1 LGPGLVGLL
10 TAGWVRTDEGATDP
24 AFAQIGDAMDRVLG
38 MTIFVKVV
46 DSGGFAAAARALNMS
61 ASTVTVNVQA
71 IEDRLGVR
79 LLNRT
84 TRHVSMTE
92 AGHAYYDSCTRIL
105 ADIDSAEQAAQEL
118 QSKPRGTLRLNAA
131 PMIPALITPVILE
144 FTAQYPDV
152 SLDMTLST
160 RMVELVEE
168 GFDLAL
174 RIVPTADSSL
184 IIRRLAGFR
193 FTVCGAPDYLA
204 RRGTPTKLADL
215 AAHNCLIFSDSPF
228 GKEWRFLTADGT
240 EQGVPLSGNFRANSG
255 GALRSAALAGQG
267 LMHAPRFLVADDLAA
282 GRLIP
287 VLTEFRTAELGIN
300 AIYPHRRHLSA
311 KVRIFID
318 LVTRH
323 FRETGAAWTD

>member
-1 LGPGLVGLL
+1 
-10 TAGWVRTDEGATDP
+10 
-24 AFAQIGDAMDRVLG
+24 MDRVLG

-46 DSGGFAAAARALNMS
+46 ENGGFAAAGRTLDMS
-61 ASTVTVNVQA
+61 PSTVTLHVQA
-71 IEDRLGVR
+71 IEERLGVR

-92 AGHAYYDSCTRIL
+92 AGQAYYDSCTRIL

-131 PMIPALITPVILE
+131 PMIPPLIAPVVVE
-144 FTAQYPDV
+144 FTAQHPEV
-152 SLDMTLST
+152 SLEMTVSA

-174 RIVPTADSSL
+174 RIIPIPDSSL

-193 FTVCGAPDYLA
+193 FTVCGAPGYLA
-204 RRGTPTKLADL
+204 QRGTPTQLADL
-215 AAHNCLIFSDSPF
+215 AAHNCLIYSDSPF
-228 GKEWRFLTADGT
+228 GKEWRFFAEDGT
-240 EQGVPLSGNFRANSG
+240 EQGVLLSGNLRANSAD
-255 GALRSAALAGQG
+255 ALRLAAVAGQG

-282 GRLIP
+282 GRLVP
-287 VLTEFRTAELGIN
+287 VLTGFRTAELAIN

-311 KVRIFID
+311 KVRIFLD
-318 LVTRH
+318 LLARH
-323 FRETGAAWTD
+323 FHETAAAWSD